1 MNTAFKA
8 WMRTLRCVA
17 VCAGVAAGLAA
28 GEARAG
34 TLIVITNDVT
44 GHGEFITPPG
54 VTSLTV
60 EIWGGGGWGSSG
72 TETLGGGG
80 GGGGAYVQSVFSTTP
95 GSTNVFVIGGR
106 RWVSPVDAECTFRY
120 RLHLDGTITENIDGC
135 DTNGLDDVFDT
146 DSLFVPVGGGTFMW
160 ADGGS
165 PSISSTGGEG
175 GQASNCY
182 GNVIF
187 AGGNGGDGTQY
198 GGGGGGSAWATSNG
212 MDAVGVIFGEGE
224 GAGGYG
230 GFLYSAQPGVAPG
243 GGGGGASIHLPIEFG
258 IGAPGRLVL
267 TMIQSET
274 PVLILPPNTS
284 VPCHDRT
291 NLAVTGTASA
301 IDDDDEPGMISV
313 TFTDAVSGDCGETV
327 QRTWTATDT
336 SGNATSAVQL
346 IQLDADD
353 LIPPVWPE
361 TLYLDTN
368 GIHAQLV
375 TAITNHLA
383 AACGNPAFLG
393 LSTFVF
399 DCSDLGSN
407 QVVVSYFKT
416 CILPPAPRSETT
428 TVVVADGTVP
438 TVRPQNVVVS
448 VATGAVTVSASL
460 LTPPVASDN
469 CVPLVEPFGPF
480 VFTTNHVG
488 TNTRPL
494 VVYDSAGNR
503 TTGQVSVVVV
513 DDRIHGVTSSETG
526 IVIEVRSG
534 PGLTSVVEGLPQ
546 PEGTWT
552 GLATGPSPSQVEQL
566 LMDLPEDAG
575 NHGIYRVLFT
585 TQPEF

>member
-1 MNTAFKA
+1 MNSSLKMWLRTA
-8 WMRTLRCVA
+8 RCVA
-17 VCAGVAAGLAA
+17 VCAGVAAGLASS
-28 GEARAG
+28 EARGG
-34 TLIVITNDVT
+34 TLIVITNDVA
-44 GHGEFITPPG
+44 GEGEFITPPG

-80 GGGGAYVQSVFSTTP
+80 GGGGAYVQSVLSTTS

-106 RWVSPVDAECTFRY
+106 RWASPVDAECSFRY
-120 RLHLDGTITENIDGC
+120 RLHLDGTITENVNGC

-146 DSLFVPVGGGTFMW
+146 DSLFVPVGGVTFLW

-182 GNVIF
+182 GHVIF

-274 PVLILPPNTS
+274 PVLTLPPNTS

-291 NLAVTGTASA
+291 NLAVTGAASA
-301 IDDDDEPGMISV
+301 TDDFDEPGMISV
-313 TFTDAVSGDCGETV
+313 TFTDTVSGDCGETV
-327 QRTWTATDT
+327 QRTWTAIDT

-368 GIHAQLV
+368 GINAQLV

-383 AACGNPAFLG
+383 TSCGNPSFVG

-428 TVVVADGTVP
+428 IVVVADGIAP
-438 TVRPQNVVVS
+438 TVLPQSVVVS
-448 VATGAVTVSASL
+448 VVTGEVEVSASL
-460 LTPPVASDN
+460 LTPPVATDN

-488 TNTRPL
+488 TNTLPL
-494 VVYDSAGNR
+494 IVYDPAGNR
-503 TTGQVSVVVV
+503 TTGQVSVVVL
-513 DDRIHGVTSSETG
+513 DDRIHGVTSAGTG
-526 IVIEVRSG
+526 IAIEVRSG
-534 PGLTSVVEGLPQ
+534 PGLTAVVEGLSEP
-546 PEGTWT
+546 GAMWT
-552 GLATGPSPSQVEQL
+552 GLATGGPPSQAEQL
-566 LMDLPEDAG
+566 LMPVPGEAANQGL
-575 NHGIYRVLFT
+575 YRVWFNH
-585 TQPEF
+585 P